1 MLLPTA
7 EAVEATTKIRAT
19 REPGQGGVPG
29 PPRQMP
35 QNGGADKGGSVRQ
48 MRPQSEREF
57 FGPPQARFGGVAGRE
72 VFSSEETQTPR
83 AGGAHRDFLVARVLG
98 RARP

>member
-1 MLLPTA
+1 M
-7 EAVEATTKIRAT
+7 VGQIR
-19 REPGQGGVPG
+19 G
-29 PPRQMP
+29 
-35 QNGGADKGGSVRQ
+35 DSVRQ